1 MYSIEDLFDKRSVV
15 GIKLEQLI
23 ADKGYTKMELTKNVG
38 VSRPTLDKVLTGT
51 LTNKTNYEKYVT
63 KVMDYLGIS
72 ADMLLGNIKNE
83 YIRTREI
90 RSLMKI
96 NAKEV
101 AKATGIPLTRL
112 VEIEAGEKASLAELR
127 DIALC
132 LSVSVRCLL
141 GESFFEPQIA
151 TLDFCIKKKDDVHSE
166 CYSGFWGHIGIQCRN
181 KEEFLWYPITGN
193 TRKSIYKMLNNN
205 RLVVPCMN
213 NKVLFINM
221 QNINEIVLSDF
232 DCDVP
237 GFINWSS
244 EVDCGAV
251 PLVVYEALEDYW
263 CEDDENEELLS
274 SGLRQIV
281 KNFLEKNE
289 LDEDLAGKELKLSQ
303 IYYTDGYIRTVSID
317 FDQPENISD
326 EIYIMYVF
334 EDSEFADDFL
344 FCQDTAGTEIFL
356 NMKNISMLELPL
368 LKVEEA
374 ICEQMDEMYEDISE

>member
-1 MYSIEDLFDKRSVV
+1 
-15 GIKLEQLI
+15 
-23 ADKGYTKMELTKNVG
+23 
-38 VSRPTLDKVLTGT
+38 
-51 LTNKTNYEKYVT
+51 
-63 KVMDYLGIS
+63 
-72 ADMLLGNIKNE
+72 
-83 YIRTREI
+83 
-90 RSLMKI
+90 
-96 NAKEV
+96 
-101 AKATGIPLTRL
+101 
-112 VEIEAGEKASLAELR
+112 
-127 DIALC
+127 
-132 LSVSVRCLL
+132 
-141 GESFFEPQIA
+141 
-151 TLDFCIKKKDDVHSE
+151 
-166 CYSGFWGHIGIQCRN
+166 
-181 KEEFLWYPITGN
+181 
-193 TRKSIYKMLNNN
+193 MLNNN